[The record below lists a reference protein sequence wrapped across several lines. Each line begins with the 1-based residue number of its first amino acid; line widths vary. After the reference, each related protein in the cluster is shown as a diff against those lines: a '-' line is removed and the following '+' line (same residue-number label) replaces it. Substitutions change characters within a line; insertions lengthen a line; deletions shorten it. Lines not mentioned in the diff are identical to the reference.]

1 MATDIP
7 ARPTRASLG
16 EIATTTDGMDITRY
30 TGGQLLWPTDEV
42 LRQRGGGL
50 DLTVYK
56 QVLSDPKCYSSF
68 AERRSAVTSAE
79 WDVEPAS
86 DRRVD
91 KRAAEYVKQQL
102 RHVGLDRITDLML
115 YSIWYGY
122 GVAEWIYE
130 IRDGLIGLKA
140 CKVRDR
146 RRFRFAPD
154 GSLRLLTRSRM
165 ADGIELDPSRFW
177 TLSVGADHDD
187 EPYGT
192 GLAHWCYWPT
202 LFKRQGLARWLTFLD
217 RFAQP
222 VAMGTYDPKIDDD
235 SGTQRQRLLAALR
248 AIRTDSGVALPE
260 GMAITLLEASRSG
273 TPDYETLHRVMCDVQ
288 AQVIVGQTMTSSDGS
303 SRAQAEVHLS
313 VRGDIVK
320 ADADLGCE
328 SLNRTVVTWLTRWN
342 FAGAEPPRLY
352 RKLDPPSDLDKQ
364 SEREER
370 IYRIGYRP
378 TIKHV
383 QETYGGEWEP
393 VRAVAAGPEVAGG
406 SVQQTALNGAQV
418 TALQRVIAEV
428 ESGILPPDKAA
439 ELLSSSFPAI
449 PAETIQRLVGAAPN
463 RATSPEVPG
472 GPAVPAP
479 VVELAD
485 GANSSIE
492 RSLQRVVGTFM
503 TEAERRDAQFALE
516 ARIRRGEHVP
526 LTAEQRQGLHELQR
540 GNDATSQHRCPDH
553 AHAHDFAD
561 GADVPDRVVQIAD
574 KLTAE
579 SEPAWREIIDL
590 IEARVEAATSL
601 PALRDELLAMWP
613 SLPRERLTAAL
624 GAALAAADG
633 IGRIDVNTE
642 SEEADDG
649 RG

>member
-86 DRRVD
+86 DRRID

-115 YSIWYGY
+115 YSVWYGY

-130 IRDGLIGLKA
+130 IRDGLIGLAA

-177 TLSVGADHDD
+177 VLSVGADHDD

-192 GLAHWCYWPT
+192 GLGHWCYWPT
-202 LFKRQGLARWLTFLD
+202 LFKRQGLSRWLTFLD

-313 VRGDIVK
+313 VRDDIVK

-328 SLNRTVVTWLTRWN
+328 SLNRTLVTWLTRWN

-370 IYRIGYRP
+370 IYRMGYRP
-378 TIKHV
+378 TLKHV
-383 QETYGGEWEP
+383 QETYGGQWVP
-393 VRAVAAGPEVAGG
+393 VRAVGAGA
-406 SVQQTALNGAQV
+406 
-418 TALQRVIAEV
+418 
-428 ESGILPPDKAA
+428 D
-439 ELLSSSFPAI
+439 
-449 PAETIQRLVGAAPN
+449 PN
-463 RATSPEVPG
+463 RATSPDVPG
-472 GPAVPAP
+472 APAP
-479 VVELAD
+479 VVELSD
-485 GANSSIE
+485 GAVVAA
-492 RSLQRVVGTFM
+492 LQRLVGSYM
-503 TEAERRDAQFALE
+503 TETERRDAQFAAE
-516 ARIRRGEHVP
+516 ARLRRGEPALVSG
-526 LTAEQRQGLHELQR
+526 AQR
-540 GNDATSQHRCPDH
+540 AAPTS
-553 AHAHDFAD
+553 AHHGCSHDFAD
-561 GADVPDRVVQIAD
+561 GADVPDRVEQIAD

-642 SEEADDG
+642 SEEASDG